1 MISAPV
7 PFVIKSSSQECKYA
21 SNQIVGRF
29 KYTSNQIDQIDKI
42 VGRLKYTI
50 NKIVELGQMVG
61 RLMAVP
67 LARKRS

>member
-21 SNQIVGRF
+21 SNQIVGRL
-29 KYTSNQIDQIDKI
+29 KYTS
-42 VGRLKYTI
+42 